1 MNKKILLMTLISFAF
16 FANTSFSQIREIPE
30 AVEDA
35 FSEQYDGAVNV
46 DYKDQLAWVYVSFE
60 LNGEK
65 MTATYNNKGTWKE
78 TVKDWTFDKLPPEV
92 KDGFE
97 KSKYADREVE
107 ETKII
112 YLSRGSEQY
121 RLKTRKNDVE
131 KKYLYFNTK
140 GRLLKEAITL

>member
-1 MNKKILLMTLISFAF
+1 MNKKIFLMTLISFAF
-16 FANTSFSQIREIPE
+16 FANKSFSQIREIPE

-35 FSEQYDGAVNV
+35 FSGQYDGAVNV

-78 TVKDWTFDKLPPEV
+78 TVKDWTFDKLPEEV

-112 YLSRGSEQY
+112 YLPRGAEQY